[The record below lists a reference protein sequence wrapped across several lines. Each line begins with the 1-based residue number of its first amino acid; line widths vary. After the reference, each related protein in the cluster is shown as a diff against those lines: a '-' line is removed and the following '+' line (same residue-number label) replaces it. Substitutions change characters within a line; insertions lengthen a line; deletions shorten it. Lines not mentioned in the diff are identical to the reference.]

1 MKEQIKEIIKIKG
14 GKEFFYEL
22 NASRIPFLFIA
33 ATKNTEDKT
42 EYFCE
47 AITPGA
53 MGIHLSDDKFVDHLN
68 IQNHGFITVLDHGPG
83 QHTETKSMRKN

>member
-1 MKEQIKEIIKIKG
+1 MSDTYDMKKQMEEIIKTKG

-22 NASRIPFLFIA
+22 NASRIPFFFVA
-33 ATKNTEDKT
+33 AVKNTEDKT

-53 MGIHLSDDKFVDHLN
+53 MGIHLSEDKFKDHLN
-68 IQNHGFITVLDHGPG
+68 IQNRGFITVLDSDPG
-83 QHTETKSMRKN
+83 QHA